1 MPSINLQIRLGP
13 LVRFDISGQNCT
25 EITEALK
32 GFEQLNKTVESM
44 FSDLADKVYPDL
56 GMYGDDEVQRP
67 SRTDMS

>member
-1 MPSINLQIRLGP
+1 MPNINLQIRLGP
-13 LVRFDISGQNCT
+13 MVRFDISGESCA

-56 GMYGDDEVQRP
+56 GKDHDDDDRRQ
-67 SRTDMS
+67 RTDAS

>member
-13 LVRFDISGQNCT
+13 MVRFEISGENCA

-32 GFEQLNKTVESM
+32 GFEQLNNTVESM

-56 GMYGDDEVQRP
+56 GKNGDDEAYRP
-67 SRTDMS
+67 LRAGAS

>member
-13 LVRFDISGQNCT
+13 MVRFDISGESCA

-56 GMYGDDEVQRP
+56 GKDEHEGNGGHR
-67 SRTDMS
+67 SGA